1 MALLSEPLF
10 ILDYDNFMK
19 RKLIRFS
26 FTLSLGIFFGI
37 LISLPFTQVIFSKQN
52 NPYSVIERK
61 FKDMNQILYLVNQ
74 LYYQDVDMEDL
85 MDGAFDGIMEK
96 LDPPSVFISAKDQK
110 NIDEMFQGEFQGI
123 GIEFDILNKYI
134 TVIAPVVGG
143 PSERAGILPG
153 DWIIEIDGESAYN
166 ISRDDVFKKLRGKKG
181 TKVDLK
187 IGRSGTEN
195 FDIVIIR
202 DDIPLYSVRASTM
215 LNDEVGYT
223 WLTRFSNKSGQ
234 EVRKAVE
241 GLLNQGMKKLIL
253 DLRSN
258 SGGILDQAAEVANIF
273 IADRDTLVYT
283 KGKNKNSEQV
293 FMASPRKGNDNFSL
307 IVLINRGS
315 ASASE
320 IVAGAVQDLDRGLVL
335 GETSFGKGS
344 VQRQARLSDGS
355 AIRLTIAQY
364 FTPSGRQIQRPYDI
378 ENYED
383 YYRELY
389 EEDRESKIDSLKKL
403 RPPFKTK
410 NGRVVYGGGGIT
422 PDHYIPWKLKIE
434 ESSRKLVSH
443 PDRILFN
450 WSNIIASKSKL
461 KSSQS
466 FKKFKSSWSL
476 DDIEFQNF
484 ISYVSKKD
492 SKLNIN
498 EIKKDKE
505 YFKTMIKSEVAGI
518 IWSRDEL
525 WSIRT
530 DLDNQV
536 MQALDYFNNDKEFK
550 LSLYKK

>member
-1 MALLSEPLF
+1 M
-10 ILDYDNFMK
+10 
-19 RKLIRFS
+19 LI
-26 FTLSLGIFFGI
+26 I
-37 LISLPFTQVIFSKQN
+37 
-52 NPYSVIERK
+52 
-61 FKDMNQILYLVNQ
+61 
-74 LYYQDVDMEDL
+74 
-85 MDGAFDGIMEK
+85 
-96 LDPPSVFISAKDQK
+96 
-110 NIDEMFQGEFQGI
+110 
-123 GIEFDILNKYI
+123 
-134 TVIAPVVGG
+134 
-143 PSERAGILPG
+143 
-153 DWIIEIDGESAYN
+153 
-166 ISRDDVFKKLRGKKG
+166 
-181 TKVDLK
+181 
-187 IGRSGTEN
+187 
-195 FDIVIIR
+195 
-202 DDIPLYSVRASTM
+202 
-215 LNDEVGYT
+215 
-223 WLTRFSNKSGQ
+223 
-234 EVRKAVE
+234 
-241 GLLNQGMKKLIL
+241 KKLIL

-273 IADRDTLVYT
+273 ITDRDTLVYT

-293 FMASPRKGNDNFSL
+293 FMALPRKGNDNFSL

-492 SKLNIN
+492 SQLDIN
-498 EIKKDKE
+498 ELKKDKE

-536 MQALDYFNNDKEFK
+536 MQALDHFNNDKEFK

>member
-1 MALLSEPLF
+1 L
-10 ILDYDNFMK
+10 
-19 RKLIRFS
+19 
-26 FTLSLGIFFGI
+26 
-37 LISLPFTQVIFSKQN
+37 
-52 NPYSVIERK
+52 
-61 FKDMNQILYLVNQ
+61 
-74 LYYQDVDMEDL
+74 
-85 MDGAFDGIMEK
+85 
-96 LDPPSVFISAKDQK
+96 
-110 NIDEMFQGEFQGI
+110 
-123 GIEFDILNKYI
+123 
-134 TVIAPVVGG
+134 
-143 PSERAGILPG
+143 
-153 DWIIEIDGESAYN
+153 
-166 ISRDDVFKKLRGKKG
+166 
-181 TKVDLK
+181 
-187 IGRSGTEN
+187 
-195 FDIVIIR
+195 
-202 DDIPLYSVRASTM
+202 
-215 LNDEVGYT
+215 
-223 WLTRFSNKSGQ
+223 
-234 EVRKAVE
+234 
-241 GLLNQGMKKLIL
+241 
-253 DLRSN
+253 
-258 SGGILDQAAEVANIF
+258 
-273 IADRDTLVYT
+273 
-283 KGKNKNSEQV
+283 
-293 FMASPRKGNDNFSL
+293 
-307 IVLINRGS
+307 
-315 ASASE
+315 
-320 IVAGAVQDLDRGLVL
+320 
-335 GETSFGKGS
+335 
-344 VQRQARLSDGS
+344 
-355 AIRLTIAQY
+355 AQY

-536 MQALDYFNNDKEFK
+536 MQALDYFNNDKKFK